1 MKFSVLGSG
10 SKGNAFFIES
20 GKTAILID
28 NGFSGKETAARLAR
42 IGRDIDALN
51 AIFVTHEH
59 HDHICGVGVLSRRCK
74 IPVFAN
80 EPTFTGGGKTLA
92 NLTQRCEFQTGER
105 ITFRDLTIRS
115 FAVSHDTGDPVGFVV
130 GDGEHSIGC
139 CTDTGIASRLI
150 ARRLSGC
157 DSLILEFNHDLELLK
172 NGPYPQSLKQR
183 VRSRHGHLSNNDAAN
198 LLDSLVH
205 KKLQRIVLAHL
216 SETNNLPEIAYQEAA
231 QALGGRLELS
241 ALSIAGQDRPTDL
254 FEII

>member
-1 MKFSVLGSG
+1 MRFSVLGSG

-42 IGRDIDALN
+42 IDRDIDVLD

-59 HDHICGVGVLSRRCK
+59 YDHISGVGVLSRRCK

-80 EPTFTGGGKTLA
+80 EHTFLGGGKTLS
-92 NLTQRCEFQTGER
+92 NLSQRCEFQTGES

-130 GDGEHSIGC
+130 GDGEYTIGC

-150 ARRLSGC
+150 AQRLKAC

-172 NGPYPQSLKQR
+172 NGPYPQSVKQR
-183 VRSRHGHLSNNDAAN
+183 VRSSHGHLSNNDAAG

-205 KKLQRIVLAHL
+205 TKLQQIVLAHL
-216 SETNNLPEIAYQEAA
+216 SETNNLPEIAYREAA
-231 QALGGRLELS
+231 KVLEGRLELS
-241 ALSIAGQDRPTDL
+241 ALDIAGQNLPTPL
-254 FEII
+254 FDIS